1 MRLFWLVRLVVHINE
16 FGYSKG
22 ALAGTLGTVAVLLGA
37 LVIGSAL
44 RRHRPADIVAAGLAC
59 AVGIG
64 WLALH

>member
-1 MRLFWLVRLVVHINE
+1 MRLFWLVRFAVHINE

-22 ALAGTLGTVAVLLGA
+22 ALVGTLGTVAVLLAA
-37 LVIGSAL
+37 LVIWSAL
-44 RRHRPADIVAAGLAC
+44 RRHTPADMIAAGLTC

>member
-1 MRLFWLVRLVVHINE
+1 MRLYWLVRLVLRINE

-22 ALAGTLGTVAVLLGA
+22 PLLGTVGTVAVLLGA
-37 LVIGSAL
+37 LLAGSAL
-44 RRHRPADIVAAGLAC
+44 RRHTPADMIAGGLVC